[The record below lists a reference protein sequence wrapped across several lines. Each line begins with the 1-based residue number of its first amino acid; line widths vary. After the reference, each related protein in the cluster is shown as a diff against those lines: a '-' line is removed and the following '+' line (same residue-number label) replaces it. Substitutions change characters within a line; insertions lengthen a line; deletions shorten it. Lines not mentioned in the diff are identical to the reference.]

1 MARETAETFS
11 IHDIPI
17 RRFPDRS
24 ARWLLSD
31 TENVRALLE
40 LVAGDVVEYL
50 DFSRMEQINTSF
62 IDNDFGE
69 READIALRIPFRD
82 GAETDDLIIYILI
95 EHQSTVDPTMA
106 FRVLSYM
113 VKIWDSQRREWA
125 SDQRPKSEW
134 RFSPILPIVY
144 YTGEQRWETPLTL
157 DAVMHLPDVLRRFVP
172 VFDILFL
179 GVKETD
185 AETLTKGGHLF
196 GWLLTVLQKEHASAE
211 EMKSALIEAMS
222 HINALDDAQRH
233 EWERAICY
241 LHALILHRRPAEE
254 HEDWIT
260 FFVEQT
266 SQGKEIDIMR
276 TIADMHYEEG
286 IEKGREEGIEQGRQ
300 EGREEGHQEG
310 REEGHQEGREEGREE
325 GERKG
330 TIESILALLG
340 ARFHPDAV
348 QALKPTIE
356 TIDDLSRLKELLLAV
371 PYAQSVEAFTKTLYE

>member
-1 MARETAETFS
+1 
-11 IHDIPI
+11 
-17 RRFPDRS
+17 
-24 ARWLLSD
+24 
-31 TENVRALLE
+31 
-40 LVAGDVVEYL
+40 
-50 DFSRMEQINTSF
+50 
-62 IDNDFGE
+62 
-69 READIALRIPFRD
+69 
-82 GAETDDLIIYILI
+82 
-95 EHQSTVDPTMA
+95 
-106 FRVLSYM
+106 
-113 VKIWDSQRREWA
+113 
-125 SDQRPKSEW
+125 
-134 RFSPILPIVY
+134 
-144 YTGEQRWETPLTL
+144 
-157 DAVMHLPDVLRRFVP
+157 
-172 VFDILFL
+172 
-179 GVKETD
+179 
-185 AETLTKGGHLF
+185 
-196 GWLLTVLQKEHASAE
+196 VLQKEHASAE

-310 REEGHQEGREEGREE
+310 REEGREE

-371 PYAQSVEAFTKTLYE
+371 PYAQSAEAFTKTLYQ